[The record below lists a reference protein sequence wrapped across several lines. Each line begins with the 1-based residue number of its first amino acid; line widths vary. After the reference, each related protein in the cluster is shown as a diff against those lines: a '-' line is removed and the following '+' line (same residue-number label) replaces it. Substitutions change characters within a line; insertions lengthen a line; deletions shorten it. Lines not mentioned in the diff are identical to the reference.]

1 MIKKLFTKAT
11 LIRTLSSVLLV
22 AAALVTLIMG
32 DNILLAV
39 MFAVSVLGQIELYRV
54 ISIHKKLPGI
64 AGYAATVLYYLLLL
78 VQRQEHMMFVIIAF
92 LMLLM
97 AVYVFSFPNYRTEE
111 ISLVY
116 LGFFY
121 VSVMMSFV
129 YQIRELQ
136 NGTCL
141 VFLVFLSSW
150 ICDTCAYLVGVT
162 LGKHKLAPQ
171 LSPHKSVEGGIG
183 GIAGS
188 VLLGALYGWIFSN
201 YLGDAFTNPAV
212 GCAIVCGLGAVI
224 SQVGDLAA
232 SGIKRN
238 YDVKD
243 YGHLIPGHGGIL
255 DRFDSVIFV
264 APAIYFLTLLIN

>member
-22 AAALVTLIMG
+22 VAALLALLAG
-32 DNILLAV
+32 GNILFATMLAV
-39 MFAVSVLGQIELYRV
+39 SLIGQFELYRV
-54 ISIHKKLPGI
+54 ISIQGKLPGLV
-64 AGYAATVLYYLLLL
+64 GYAASVLYYLMLLMGRMEYSML
-78 VQRQEHMMFVIIAF
+78 LMIGYLMM
-92 LMLLM
+92 LM
-97 AVYVFSFPNYRTEE
+97 AVYVFSFPKYKTEE
-111 ISLVY
+111 ICLTY

-121 VSVMMSFV
+121 VPVMMSFV

-162 LGKHKLAPQ
+162 MGKHKLAPK
-171 LSPHKSVEGGIG
+171 LSPNKSIEGSIG
-183 GIAGS
+183 GIVGS
-188 VLLGALYGWIFSN
+188 VLVGALYGWLFQK
-201 YLGDAFTNPAV
+201 YLGEAFVVPAI

-224 SQVGDLAA
+224 SQIGDLAA

-238 YDVKD
+238 YQVKD

-264 APAIYFLTLLIN
+264 APAIYFLTLFIR